1 MDTVQI
7 TVLTAYNPDSTV
19 PTVHACVCMNVHGPK
34 FSTALSAISAAF
46 CISAPSSTSSP
57 SSKSSNTNSHI
68 NHHNC
73 HYHRHLY
80 LAGMWQQSIHWQMQV
95 GLLSH
100 FDKTLI
106 PAIWLSWSKNHFPS
120 TSDQDNGCTFPTILI
135 HTMIASLIKSRQS
148 R

>member
-34 FSTALSAISAAF
+34 FSTALSAVSAVF
-46 CISAPSSTSSP
+46 CISEPLSKSSP
-57 SSKSSNTNSHI
+57 SSKSSNTI
-68 NHHNC
+68 IYHHNC

-80 LAGMWQQSIHWQMQV
+80 LAGMLQQSIHWQMQV

-106 PAIWLSWSKNHFPS
+106 PAMHGYPDQNLNFPS
-120 TSDQDNGCTFPTILI
+120 TSDQGVLFLPFSFTL
-135 HTMIASLIKSRQS
+135 
-148 R
+148 